1 MICIYNWITWSTATF
16 WYGARFGFGDAEK
29 ASGLGLGHNIS
40 SLSSLPVPRFVATI
54 WALFRFVACT
64 VQLTPWKQFERA
76 SQCNSLS
83 GFHMF
88 SEMKYLRY
96 FGQQCDL
103 FPKLGLRLQV
113 HHKALEMAS
122 NGQSWTIAVEDSGGP
137 TVEFTST
144 LLGTWYWKVLE

>member
-1 MICIYNWITWSTATF
+1 
-16 WYGARFGFGDAEK
+16 
-29 ASGLGLGHNIS
+29 
-40 SLSSLPVPRFVATI
+40 
-54 WALFRFVACT
+54 
-64 VQLTPWKQFERA
+64 
-76 SQCNSLS
+76 
-83 GFHMF
+83 MF

-144 LLGTWYWKVLE
+144 LLGTWYWKQRVLKSSGVVDVLQA